1 MPKTLKPVTVTFSTS
16 GANCNPDPVPVT
28 RSLNNGVKWTS
39 ATAGYTFTG
48 IDITTGNA
56 NDFGTPSVGT
66 NAAGK
71 SVMSV
76 TDSVADLGDYS
87 YTLNYTDPAGNSNNF
102 DPTIR
107 NKT

>member
-1 MPKTLKPVTVTFSTS
+1 MPKTLKPVTVTFSSS
-16 GANCNPDPVPVT
+16 GASCNPDPVPVT
-28 RSLNNGVKWTS
+28 RSLNNGIQWTS

-48 IDITTGNA
+48 IDIADGNDD
-56 NDFGTPSVGT
+56 DFGSPSVST

-71 SVMSV
+71 SVMTV
-76 TDSVADLGDYS
+76 TDSVTDLGDYT
-87 YTLNYTDPAGNSNNF
+87 YTLLYDDPAGNSNRF